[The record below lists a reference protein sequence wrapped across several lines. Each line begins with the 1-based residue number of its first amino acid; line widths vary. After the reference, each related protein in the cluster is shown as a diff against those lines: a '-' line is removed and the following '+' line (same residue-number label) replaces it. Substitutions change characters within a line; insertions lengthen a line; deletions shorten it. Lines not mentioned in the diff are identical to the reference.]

1 MKTQVVFNIC
11 WLVAVVV
18 VGVES
23 RNVWNNNSVLQK
35 TELNG
40 LLKKDEVCMKELG
53 CFKITSDFIS
63 VLHRPINVV
72 PHDRV
77 TINTR
82 FLLYTRKHPKESDPL
97 IATDPNTI
105 KKSTLNPKNPT
116 KFIVH
121 GFMDSE
127 IFGPWMVEM
136 KDEFLMHGDYN
147 IIIVDWSGGNKMP
160 YYQATANTR
169 VVGAEID
176 LLIKALEKHASM
188 KRSEMHIIGHSLGAH
203 IAGYAGERLKTLG
216 RITGCDPAEPYF
228 ENMPTTVRLDPT
240 DATFVD
246 VIHSDAASKIRF
258 IGFGM
263 NQLVGHVDFFPNN
276 GRRQPGCTKEKFLTF
291 ITDGLKEGL
300 RRFGSC
306 NHQRAL
312 DFFTSSINYRKIV
325 PVGYQCSTWEDFI
338 AGKCT
343 ECGKDMKMC
352 AIMGMRADE
361 YKPYIGKGTQNPFYL
376 QTSGKIPYWQYHYQI
391 SIKLY
396 KPAIF
401 KDASGKIDVTLFGS
415 KNDELFHVQDKAVDL
430 IHGSRYQYLVT
441 TDKDLGDIKSVSMQW
456 FVQTLNPIKIIFKPT
471 LYVEYITV
479 VPINTVEKSPRKL
492 TGRAFCGNPKT
503 AIKSKSTVTFLPKN
517 TCVK

>member
-1 MKTQVVFNIC
+1 MKTQIGLIIC
-11 WLVAVVV
+11 WSVLVLAA
-18 VGVES
+18 VES
-23 RNVWNNNSVLQK
+23 ENVSHNSSVRK
-35 TELNG
+35 ETKIYR
-40 LLKKDEVCMKELG
+40 LLGKKEVCMKELG
-53 CFKITSDFIS
+53 CFSITTDFVSI
-63 VLHRPINVV
+63 LHRPINVL
-72 PHDRV
+72 PNDRV
-77 TINTR
+77 TVNTR
-82 FLLYTRKHPKESDPL
+82 FLLYTRQHPKESDPL
-97 IATDPNTI
+97 SSSDPNTI

-127 IFGPWMVEM
+127 IFGPWMVKM

-147 IIIVDWSGGNKMP
+147 IIIVDWSGGNKPP

-169 VVGAEID
+169 VVGAEIE
-176 LLIKALEKHASM
+176 LMVKALEKNAGL

-216 RITGCDPAEPYF
+216 RISGCDPAEPYF

-263 NQLVGHVDFFPNN
+263 SQLVGHVDFFPNN
-276 GRRQPGCTKEKFLTF
+276 GRRQPGCSKEKFLTF
-291 ITDGLKEGL
+291 ITDGLREGM

-312 DFFTSSINYRKIV
+312 DFYVSSINYRKIV
-325 PVGYQCSTWEDFI
+325 PVGYQCSSWEDFL

-352 AIMGMRADE
+352 AIMGIRADE
-361 YKPYIGKGTQNPFYL
+361 YKPYKGTGTQNAFYL
-376 QTSGKIPYWQYHYQI
+376 QTSGKIPYWR
-391 SIKLY
+391 
-396 KPAIF
+396 
-401 KDASGKIDVTLFGS
+401 
-415 KNDELFHVQDKAVDL
+415 KAVDL

-441 TDKDLGDIKSVSMQW
+441 SDKDLGDIKSVSMQW
-456 FVQTLNPIKIIFKPT
+456 FVQTLNPIKIILKPSI
-471 LYVEYITV
+471 YVEYITV
-479 VPINTVEKSPRKL
+479 VPMNTVEKSPRKL
-492 TGRAFCGNPKT
+492 TGRAFCGNPKA
-503 AIKSKSTVTFLPKN
+503 AIKSKTTVTFLPKN